1 MSYQTIILERK
12 DEVAQLIFNRPEVS
26 NGFNV
31 LMCEEILDAIE
42 TIKQENS
49 IKILVIKA
57 KGKIF
62 SVGGDLEEMKRAV
75 SEDDIRS
82 LVKIAELVQN
92 ISFAIKKLPKP
103 VILCAN
109 GPVAGAAFNIALA
122 VDFCIATTKTKFI
135 QAFVNVGLAPD
146 AGGLYLLVR
155 SLGINR
161 ALHLVMTGE
170 SVSAEKAENYGF
182 VYKKCTEDE
191 LDKVLNLLL
200 KRLKRGSFNSYAAMK
215 SLLWKS
221 YFSDW
226 NDYANLELSL
236 QKSLAFREDFKEGVL
251 AYGERRRPIFTGK

>member
-1 MSYQTIILERK
+1 MSYQTIIFERK
-12 DEVAQLIFNRPEVS
+12 DDIAQLTFNRPEVS

-42 TIKQENS
+42 TVKQDKS
-49 IKILVIKA
+49 LKILIIKGN
-57 KGKIF
+57 GKVF
-62 SVGGDLEEMKRAV
+62 SVGGDLDEMQRAV
-75 SEDDIRS
+75 SEDDISS
-82 LVKIAELVQN
+82 LVRIAELVQD

-155 SLGINR
+155 SLGLNR
-161 ALHLVMTGE
+161 ATHLVMTGE
-170 SVSAEKAENYGF
+170 AVSAEKAENYGF
-182 VYKKCTEDE
+182 VYKMCTEEE
-191 LDKVLNLLL
+191 LDKVLNQLL
-200 KRLKRGSFNSYAAMK
+200 KRLKRGSFNSYGAMK
-215 SLLWKS
+215 SLLWES

-226 NDYANLELSL
+226 DSYADLELSL
-236 QKSLAFREDFKEGVL
+236 QKSLAFREDFKEGVR
-251 AYGERRRPIFTGK
+251 AYGERRRPKFTGE